1 MKTRVHNRHAALRI
15 FAGLLFVFMM
25 ANATVANASP
35 PADTTPDEWDGSTAE
50 SITNTNGGNG
60 SQANTPIE
68 IASGAELAYLAQQVN
83 AGGTTLKIGENT
95 QSYTAGFSG
104 IYFKLTS
111 DIDLGRHDWKPIGNY
126 DNPFSGIFD
135 GAGHTLNG
143 LKVEVSAGNNYVY
156 AGLFGYVT
164 DGTLQ
169 NLGVSLASGG
179 IKATATSNASVAYAG
194 GIVGMIQQKTG
205 TAIISNCYVTGD
217 GKVEAASAQSEAY
230 AGGIAGYAVYTS
242 STISLT
248 HCYATAGVEAMAGT
262 YGDAYAGGI
271 TGYSQGTISY
281 TFATGKV
288 AVNEGYRQNAGGIC
302 GYCTGQITNSLALNT
317 EVTVAIAGRDNC
329 NRIGKS
335 GSTPSANY
343 ANPDM
348 LVIVNNQPQSV
359 ADDANG
365 YNGTST
371 SCDKL
376 KNDLTTAGDE
386 WNSAWNWPTDA
397 NTYELP
403 TLKKRL
409 DDGSYGDAM
418 NGQTTPLKAITYL
431 PPEEWKNV
439 PATSIKNENG
449 NDGSSIVKP
458 ILIATAE
465 ELAYFAQQVNAGGA
479 LQVGS
484 TSINFSNYKKYS
496 FALSA
501 DIDLRR
507 GNWTPIGMNDNGQG
521 NNIFQGHF
529 DGKGHVVKGLRIK
542 MTNATGT
549 VYAGLFGRLMDGTIQ
564 NLGVRLAK
572 EGIEVS
578 TTRRVQAGGIVGDL
592 LASDTNAII
601 RNCYVEAENEG
612 AVKITGT
619 GTEISYNA
627 YAGGIV
633 GYARSSSSSRVITI
647 THCYT
652 TVNVEAT
659 ANGTVSYAGGIAGAF
674 TKGSLS
680 YTYATGKI
688 EAKGNGTKYAGGIC
702 GNNPTVTNYCLALN
716 EAVIAEGDNCGRI
729 TGFKNSGPLSSN
741 YANPAMKVGVN
752 GETVVDE
759 ATKADE
765 STNGSSTCLDL
776 FVKDLKGSSL
786 ADEGWNSS
794 NWKWDDTP
802 NSAQLPQLKV
812 VTIGADGS
820 ETYSDWQAAAPAQQ
834 PTLYASVLN
843 NAPKLHIVQPTD
855 GSGTLTVS
863 EAGDPD
869 NKPLADD
876 TPLRPYTRLK
886 LSSTPKAGY
895 DFKNFLSG
903 SSAAA
908 IDQTATSPFAMTL
921 ADLWLSA
928 SFSKTPEP
936 VEPIEPIEPEPKVY
950 HTVTLPAVEGATTNP
965 VPGDYEVEAWD
976 TFRFYLTLDE
986 AYNLSTPIVTTD
998 RGETLSPRT
1007 SDGAYLVKYV
1017 RSDVE
1022 IFIDGIEPNNPV
1034 GNEAVVS
1041 VSAPRIWSADGTLHI
1056 RTAAPTDVRI
1066 YTFDG
1071 SLRRAFRSDGGEQTL
1086 TLPPGSYI
1094 VVVGEVRYKVM
1105 L

>member
-35 PADTTPDEWDGSTAE
+35 PAAPTPDEWDGKTIAE
-50 SITNTNGGNG
+50 SLANAGSGDG
-60 SQANTPIE
+60 SQASTPIE
-68 IASGAELAYLAQQVN
+68 IATGAELAYLAQQVN

-111 DIDLGRHDWKPIGNY
+111 DIDLGGHDWKPIGNF

-135 GAGHTLNG
+135 GDGHTLNG
-143 LKVEVSAGNNYVY
+143 LKVEVSAGNKAVC

-179 IKATATSNASVAYAG
+179 IKANAITLGTVAYAG
-194 GIVGMIQQKTG
+194 GIVGGIKQDKG
-205 TAIISNCYVTGD
+205 TAIIRNCYVTGD
-217 GKVEAASAQSEAY
+217 GTVEATSEQSDAS
-230 AGGIAGYAVYTS
+230 AGGIAGYALYVTNI
-242 STISLT
+242 ISLT
-248 HCYATAGVEAMAGT
+248 HCYATVGMEVTAGT
-262 YGDAYAGGI
+262 YDDAFAGGI
-271 TGYSQGTISY
+271 AGKIQGTISY

-288 AVNEGYRQNAGGIC
+288 AVNGGYHQTAGGIC
-302 GYCTGQITNSLALNT
+302 GSCTGQITNSLALNT
-317 EVTVAIAGRDNC
+317 EVTVTKDESDNC

-335 GSTPSANY
+335 NSTPSANY

-359 ADDANG
+359 ADDADG
-365 YNGTST
+365 KNGTST
-371 SCDKL
+371 WLDKL
-376 KNDLTTAGDE
+376 KSDLTKEPKDDNG
-386 WNSAWNWPTDA
+386 WNLAWDWTNTDA
-397 NTYELP
+397 LP
-403 TLKKRL
+403 QLKKVKVE
-409 DDGSYGDAM
+409 DGGSLSYN
-418 NGQTTPLKAITYL
+418 NGNLSGQITHLLSETPLTQSPWSY
-431 PPEEWKNV
+431 NV
-439 PATSIKNENG
+439 AEKIENNG
-449 NDGSSIVKP
+449 DGDGSSSP
-458 ILIATAE
+458 ILIKDAN
-465 ELAYFAQQVNAGGA
+465 ELAYFAQQVNKGEA
-479 LQVGS
+479 LAVGTS
-484 TSINFSNYKKYS
+484 TIEFSKYNKYS

-501 DIDLRR
+501 DIDLSGRD
-507 GNWTPIGMNDNGQG
+507 WTPIGIDKLG
-521 NNIFQGHF
+521 NKIFQGHF
-529 DGKGHVVKGLRIK
+529 DGQGHVVKGLRIK
-542 MTNATGT
+542 MTNVTGY
-549 VYAGLFGRLMDGTIQ
+549 VYAGLFGWARDATIQ
-564 NLGVRLAK
+564 NLGVRLDK
-572 EGIEVS
+572 DGIEVS
-578 TTRRVQAGGIVGDL
+578 STTGTVHAGGIVGYL
-592 LASDTNAII
+592 SASSTDPII

-619 GTEISYNA
+619 GASYNA
-627 YAGGIV
+627 YAGGIA
-633 GYARSSSSSRVITI
+633 GYAQSSNFSRVITI

-659 ANGTVSYAGGIAGAF
+659 ANGTLSYAGGIAGSF
-674 TKGSLS
+674 IGTLS

-688 EAKGNGTKYAGGIC
+688 EAKGNGTKYTGGIC
-702 GNNPTVTNYCLALN
+702 GNTLTVTNCLALN

-729 TGFKNSGPLSSN
+729 TGFNTKPLSSN

-776 FVKDLKGSSL
+776 FVNDLKGSSP
-786 ADEGWNSS
+786 ANEGWNSG

-802 NSAQLPQLKV
+802 NSTQLPQLKV
-812 VTIGADGS
+812 VTIGTDGK

-834 PTLYASVLN
+834 PTLYASVLK

-855 GSGTLTVS
+855 GSGTLAVS
-863 EAGDPD
+863 EAGDP
-869 NKPLADD
+869 NNTPLTDD
-876 TPLRPYTRLK
+876 TPLRPGTRLN

-908 IDQTATSPFAMTL
+908 INQPATSPFAMTVD
-921 ADLWLSA
+921 DLWLSA

-936 VEPIEPIEPEPKVY
+936 VEPVEPVEPEPKVY
-950 HTVTLPAVEGATTNP
+950 HTVTLPAVEGATTDP
-965 VPGDYEVEAWD
+965 VPGDYEIEAWD

-1034 GNEAVVS
+1034 GNEVVVS
-1041 VSAPRIWSADGTLHI
+1041 GTRVWSAEGSLHI
-1056 RTAAPTDVRI
+1056 RTAAPTPVRI
-1066 YTFDG
+1066 YTFAG